1 MLAILNFFYGM
12 THSYGLAIILLTVA
26 VRMLLHPL
34 SHKQLLSMQ
43 RMQKIQPKLKMLQ
56 EKYADDKQKLN
67 EEMMRLYKENGVN
80 PAAGCLPLL
89 LQLPIFILLYQ
100 SLLKYDFNNVFF
112 FGVSL
117 DKTALS
123 TLAAALGL
131 PPTTGFVQ
139 VLAGLMTNASGL
151 ARVDLYGANLVL
163 LVLVGFLT
171 WFQQK
176 ISSGN
181 NPQMA
186 FMNWFMPL
194 FMTFICLT
202 LPGGV
207 MLYWGSSSLISVA
220 QQAWVLHRAEKE
232 MQVKPQLHDQRPDKE
247 TPPAPQL
254 CDQRPASQK
263 GGVRAPKDGN

>member
-1 MLAILNFFYGM
+1 VSSLWKAGGDLMLAILNFFYSM

-26 VRMLLHPL
+26 VRLALHPL

-43 RMQKIQPKLKMLQ
+43 RMQKIQPRLKVLQ
-56 EKYADDKQKLN
+56 EKYGDDKAKLN

-100 SLLKYDFNNVFF
+100 SLFKYNFKDVYF

-117 DKTALS
+117 DKSALS
-123 TLAAALGL
+123 TVAAALGL
-131 PPTTGFVQ
+131 PGNSGLLGVLTG
-139 VLAGLMTNASGL
+139 LLTAPAGLANVG
-151 ARVDLYGANLVL
+151 LYGANVVL

-176 ISSGN
+176 LSAGN

-207 MLYWGSSSLISVA
+207 MLYWGASSLISVA
-220 QQAWVLHRAEKE
+220 QQKWVLAKAEQE
-232 MQVKPQLHDQRPDKE
+232 MKVKPVLHEKRPDRE
-247 TPPAPQL
+247 E
-254 CDQRPASQK
+254 D
-263 GGVRAPKDGN
+263 VR